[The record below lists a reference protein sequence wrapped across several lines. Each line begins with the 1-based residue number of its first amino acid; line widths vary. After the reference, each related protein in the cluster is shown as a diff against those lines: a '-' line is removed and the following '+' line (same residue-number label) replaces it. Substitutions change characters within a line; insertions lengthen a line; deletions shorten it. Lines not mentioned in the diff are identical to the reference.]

1 MLFLCFAQLFSDLW
15 PLGVDTALK
24 KCNGTPRAFRT
35 LRSASPGSIHHFSV
49 SLNVTSYLE
58 DRKIKILIY

>member
-1 MLFLCFAQLFSDLW
+1 MCFAQPFSDLW

-24 KCNGTPRAFRT
+24 RRNGTPRVFRT
-35 LRSASPGSIHHFSV
+35 LRSASPGSIHLFSA

-58 DRKIKILIY
+58 D